1 MRVNPNSTPDLI
13 ASLSQLQQEENT
25 TLAQMASGKRV
36 AKPSDDPAA
45 AGSLVQVL
53 SDSDRVDTY
62 TQNGTT
68 LQSNLQLADSTLGS
82 VDTALNRAATL
93 GISAANSTL
102 SDSDR
107 SAIAQEL
114 QGIQDQVLSLANT
127 SSQGTFLF
135 AGTAST
141 AKPFVADSTSASG
154 VSYSGNSETNSVEIG
169 DGYQVQTNVAGSDL
183 FLNSSGNV
191 FQSLQDLITAVQTNS
206 GIDTAS
212 NAVGQARS
220 ALAAQRVFY
229 GNAMNQV
236 TDNNAVLQNESTQLS
251 ERENTLSAA
260 DLAQAATQLVSLQ
273 TSVNAVMTAA
283 SKTMGTSLFD
293 YLSNL

>member
-114 QGIQDQVLSLANT
+114 QGIQSQVFSLANT
-127 SSQGTFLF
+127 SSQGAFLF

-154 VSYSGNSETNSVEIG
+154 VSYGGNSETNSVEIG
-169 DGYQVQTNVAGSDL
+169 DGYQVQTNVAGKDL

-191 FQSLQDLITAVQTNS
+191 FQSLQDLITAVQTNTN
-206 GIDTAS
+206 IDTAS

-229 GNAMNQV
+229 GNAMNQL

-251 ERENTLSAA
+251 ERENSLSAA

-283 SKTMGTSLFD
+283 SRTMGTSLFD
-293 YLSNL
+293 YLNNL

>member
-1 MRVNPNSTPDLI
+1 MRVNPNNTPDLI
-13 ASLSQLQQEENT
+13 ASLSQLQQDENV
-25 TLAQMASGKRV
+25 TLAQMASGRRV

-53 SDSDRVDTY
+53 SQSNQIDTY
-62 TQNGTT
+62 TQNATT
-68 LQSNLQLADSTLGS
+68 LQSNLQLADSTLSS
-82 VDTALNRAATL
+82 VVTALERASTL
-93 GISAANSTL
+93 GINAANATL

-107 SAIAQEL
+107 AAIAEEI
-114 QGIQDQVLSLANT
+114 QGIQQQVLSLANT

-141 AKPFVADSTSASG
+141 TKPFVANNTASSG
-154 VSYSGNSETNSVEIG
+154 VTYAGNNETNSVEISA
-169 DGYQVQTNVAGSDL
+169 GYQVQTSVSGSDL

-191 FQSLQDLITAVQTNS
+191 FQSLQDLIVAVQNNN
-206 GIDTAS
+206 GIDTATD
-212 NAVGQARS
+212 AVGQARS
-220 ALAAQRVFY
+220 ELSAQQVFY
-229 GNAMNQV
+229 GNVMNQL
-236 TDNNAVLQNESTQLS
+236 TANTTVLQNESTQLS
-251 ERENTLSAA
+251 NRENTLSAA

-273 TSVNAVMTAA
+273 TNVNAVMSAA

>member
-53 SDSDRVDTY
+53 SQSSQIDTY
-62 TQNGTT
+62 TQNATT
-68 LQSNLQLADSTLGS
+68 LQSNLQLADSTLSS
-82 VDTALNRAATL
+82 VVTALERASSL
-93 GISAANSTL
+93 GINAANVTL

-107 SAIAQEL
+107 SAIAEEL
-114 QGIQDQVLSLANT
+114 QGIQQQVLSLANT

-141 AKPFVADSTSASG
+141 AKPFLADNTSSSG
-154 VSYSGNSETNSVEIG
+154 VTYAGNNETNSVEISA
-169 DGYQVQTNVAGSDL
+169 GYQVQTSVSGSDL
-183 FLNSSGNV
+183 FLNASGNV
-191 FQSLQDLITAVQTNS
+191 FQSLQDLITAVQSNN
-206 GIDTAS
+206 GIETAS

-220 ALAAQRVFY
+220 ELSAQQVFY
-229 GNAMNQV
+229 GNVMNQL
-236 TDNNAVLQNESTQLS
+236 TANSTVLQNESTQLS
-251 ERENTLSAA
+251 TRENTLSAA

-273 TSVNAVMTAA
+273 TSVNAVMSAA
-283 SKTMGTSLFD
+283 SKTMGNSLFD

>member
-1 MRVNPNSTPDLI
+1 MRVNPNSSPDLI
-13 ASLSQLQQEENT
+13 ASLSRLQQEENT
-25 TLAQMASGKRV
+25 TLSQMSSGRRV
-36 AKPSDDPAA
+36 AKPSDDPAS

-53 SDSDRVDTY
+53 SDSNSLDTY

-82 VDTALNRAATL
+82 VDAALNRAATL
-93 GISAANSTL
+93 GINAANSTL
-102 SDSDR
+102 SGSDR

-114 QGIQDQVLSLANT
+114 QGIKDQVLSLANT
-127 SSQGTFLF
+127 ASQGSFLF

-141 AKPFVADSTSASG
+141 AAPFVADDSSSSG
-154 VSYSGNSETNSVEIG
+154 VSYAGNSETNSVEIG
-169 DGYQVQTNVAGSDL
+169 DGYRVQTNVAGNDL

-191 FQSLQDLITAVQTNS
+191 FQSLQDLITAVQTNT
-206 GIDTAS
+206 GIDAAS
-212 NAVGQARS
+212 SAVGQARS
-220 ALAAQRVFY
+220 TLAAQRVFY
-229 GNAMNQV
+229 GNVMNQL

-251 ERENTLSAA
+251 TRENTLSAA

-283 SKTMGTSLFD
+283 SRTMGTSLFD
-293 YLSNL
+293 YLNNL

>member
-13 ASLSQLQQEENT
+13 ASLSQLQQQENT

-53 SDSDRVDTY
+53 SQSKQVDTY
-62 TQNGTT
+62 TQNATT
-68 LQSNLQLADSTLGS
+68 LQSKLQLADSTLSS
-82 VDTALNRAATL
+82 VVTALERASTL
-93 GISAANSTL
+93 GINAANVTL

-107 SAIAQEL
+107 SAIAEEL
-114 QGIQDQVLSLANT
+114 QGIQQQVLSLANT

-141 AKPFVADSTSASG
+141 SKPFLADNTSSSG
-154 VSYSGNSETNSVEIG
+154 VTYAGNDETNSVEISA
-169 DGYQVQTNVAGSDL
+169 GYKIQTSVSGSDL

-191 FQSLQDLITAVQTNS
+191 FQTLQDLITAVQSNN
-206 GIDTAS
+206 GIATAS

-220 ALAAQRVFY
+220 QLSAQRVFY
-229 GNAMNQV
+229 GNVMNQL
-236 TDNNAVLQNESTQLS
+236 TSNSTVLQNESTQLS
-251 ERENTLSAA
+251 GRENSLSAA

-273 TSVNAVMTAA
+273 TSVNAVMSAA
-283 SKTMGTSLFD
+283 SKTMGNSLFD

>member
-1 MRVNPNSTPDLI
+1 VRVNPNSTPDLI
-13 ASLSQLQQEENT
+13 ASLSRLQQQENT
-25 TLAQMASGKRV
+25 TLAQIASGRRD

-53 SDSDRVDTY
+53 SDSNRLDTY

-68 LQSNLQLADSTLGS
+68 LQSNLRLADSTLGS
-82 VDTALNRAATL
+82 VDTALNRAVTL
-93 GISAANSTL
+93 GINAANSTL

-114 QGIQDQVLSLANT
+114 QGIQSQVLSLANT

-141 AKPFVADSTSASG
+141 AKPFAADNTSASG
-154 VSYSGNSETNSVEIG
+154 VSYTGNSETNSVEIG
-169 DGYQVQTNVAGSDL
+169 DGYHVQTNVAGNDL

-191 FQSLQDLITAVQTNS
+191 FQSLQDLITAVQTNT

-212 NAVGQARS
+212 NAVSQARS

-283 SKTMGTSLFD
+283 SRTMGTSLFD
-293 YLSNL
+293 YLNNL

>member
-13 ASLSQLQQEENT
+13 ASLSQLQEQENT
-25 TLAQMASGKRV
+25 TLAQMASGRRV

-53 SDSDRVDTY
+53 AQSSQIDTY
-62 TQNGTT
+62 TQNATT
-68 LQSNLQLADSTLGS
+68 LQSNLQLADSTLSS
-82 VDTALNRAATL
+82 VVTALERASTL
-93 GISAANSTL
+93 GINAANITL

-107 SAIAQEL
+107 SAIAEEL
-114 QGIQDQVLSLANT
+114 QGIQQQVLSLANT
-127 SSQGTFLF
+127 SSRGTFLF

-141 AKPFVADSTSASG
+141 PYRSVADNASSSG
-154 VSYSGNSETNSVEIG
+154 VTYAGNDETNSVEISA
-169 DGYQVQTNVAGSDL
+169 GYQVQTSVSGSDL
-183 FLNSSGNV
+183 FLNASGNV
-191 FQSLQDLITAVQTNS
+191 FQTLQDLITAVQSNN

-220 ALAAQRVFY
+220 ELSAQRVFY
-229 GNAMNQV
+229 GNVMNQL
-236 TDNNAVLQNESTQLS
+236 TANSTVLQNESTQLS
-251 ERENTLSAA
+251 TRENTLSAA

-273 TSVNAVMTAA
+273 TSVNAVMSAA

>member
-25 TLAQMASGKRV
+25 MLAQMASGKRV

-114 QGIQDQVLSLANT
+114 QGIQSQVLSLANT
-127 SSQGTFLF
+127 SSQGAFLF

-141 AKPFVADSTSASG
+141 AKPFVADGTSASG
-154 VSYSGNSETNSVEIG
+154 VSYSGNAETNSVEIG
-169 DGYQVQTNVAGSDL
+169 DGYQVQTNVAGNDL

-191 FQSLQDLITAVQTNS
+191 FQSLQDLITAVQTNT

-229 GNAMNQV
+229 GNAMNQL

-283 SKTMGTSLFD
+283 SRTMGTSLFD
-293 YLSNL
+293 YLNNL

>member
-13 ASLSQLQQEENT
+13 ASLSQLQEQENT
-25 TLAQMASGKRV
+25 TLAQMASGRRV

-53 SDSDRVDTY
+53 AQSSQIDTY
-62 TQNGTT
+62 TQNATT
-68 LQSNLQLADSTLGS
+68 LQSNLQLADSTLSS
-82 VDTALNRAATL
+82 VVTALERASTL
-93 GISAANSTL
+93 GINAANITL

-107 SAIAQEL
+107 SAIAEEL
-114 QGIQDQVLSLANT
+114 QGIQQQVLSLANT

-141 AKPFVADSTSASG
+141 TKPFLAENTSSSG
-154 VSYSGNSETNSVEIG
+154 VTYAGNNETNSVEISA
-169 DGYQVQTNVAGSDL
+169 GYQVQTSVSGSDL
-183 FLNSSGNV
+183 FLNASGNV
-191 FQSLQDLITAVQTNS
+191 FQSLQDLITAVQSNN
-206 GIDTAS
+206 GIETAS

-220 ALAAQRVFY
+220 ELSAQQVFY
-229 GNAMNQV
+229 GNVMNQL
-236 TDNNAVLQNESTQLS
+236 TANSTVLQNESTQLS
-251 ERENTLSAA
+251 TRENTLSAA

-273 TSVNAVMTAA
+273 TSVNAVMSAA

>member
-1 MRVNPNSTPDLI
+1 
-13 ASLSQLQQEENT
+13 LQQQENT

-53 SDSDRVDTY
+53 SQSKQVDTY
-62 TQNGTT
+62 TQNATT
-68 LQSNLQLADSTLGS
+68 LQSKLQLSDSTLSS
-82 VDTALNRAATL
+82 VVTALERASTL
-93 GISAANSTL
+93 GINAANVTL

-107 SAIAQEL
+107 SAIAEEL
-114 QGIQDQVLSLANT
+114 QGIQQQVLSLANT

-141 AKPFVADSTSASG
+141 SKPFLADNTSSSG
-154 VSYSGNSETNSVEIG
+154 VTYAGNDETNSVEISA
-169 DGYQVQTNVAGSDL
+169 GYKIQTSVSGSDL

-191 FQSLQDLITAVQTNS
+191 FQTLQDLITAVQSNS
-206 GIDTAS
+206 GIATAS

-220 ALAAQRVFY
+220 QLSAQRVFY
-229 GNAMNQV
+229 GNVMNQL
-236 TDNNAVLQNESTQLS
+236 TSNSTVLQNESTQLS
-251 ERENTLSAA
+251 GRENSLSAA

-273 TSVNAVMTAA
+273 TSVNAVMSAA
-283 SKTMGTSLFD
+283 SKTMGNSLFD

>member
-1 MRVNPNSTPDLI
+1 MRVNPNNTPDLI

-25 TLAQMASGKRV
+25 TLAQMASGRRV

-53 SDSDRVDTY
+53 SQSDQIDTY
-62 TQNGTT
+62 TQNATT
-68 LQSNLQLADSTLGS
+68 LQSNLQLADSTLNS
-82 VDTALNRAATL
+82 VVTALERAATL
-93 GISAANSTL
+93 GINAANATL
-102 SDSDR
+102 SDSNR

-141 AKPFVADSTSASG
+141 TKPFVADNTSSTG
-154 VSYSGNSETNSVEIG
+154 VSYAGNGETNSVEISS
-169 DGYQVQTNVAGSDL
+169 GYQIQTSVSGSDL
-183 FLNSSGNV
+183 FLNPSGNV
-191 FQSLQDLITAVQTNS
+191 FQSLQDLITAVQNDS
-206 GIDTAS
+206 GIDTAT

-220 ALAAQRVFY
+220 ELSAQRVFY
-229 GNAMNQV
+229 GNAMNQLKANS
-236 TDNNAVLQNESTQLS
+236 TVLQSESTQLS
-251 ERENTLSAA
+251 DREITLSAA

-273 TSVNAVMTAA
+273 TSVNAVMSAA